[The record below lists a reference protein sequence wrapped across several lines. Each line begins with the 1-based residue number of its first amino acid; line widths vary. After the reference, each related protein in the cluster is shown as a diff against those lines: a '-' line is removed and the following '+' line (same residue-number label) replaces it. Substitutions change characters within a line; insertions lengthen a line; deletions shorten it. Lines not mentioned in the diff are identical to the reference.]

1 MSLLETLLKSMTSS
15 SSLDTMSRRTGGNND
30 QMAALITAALP
41 ILLRALTANAS
52 TKSGA
57 ESLQQ
62 ALTEHTETG
71 SVAEQFETADIDDGA
86 RILQHILGSNSSSVM
101 NGLSRQSGLSNDQ
114 VGSALGAL
122 APVLLNSLSA
132 ASNRAPAQ
140 PQKPPIDLSDGIDA
154 SDIMGFM
161 QMMSQAQGGAPQRR
175 PQNQASFDGS
185 DLLGLL
191 SNQKVFGGYSIIVYC
206 SRLFFDG
213 RQDRWRRVKA
223 PVWQKS

>member
-1 MSLLETLLKSMTSS
+1 MSLLETLLRSMTSS
-15 SSLDTMSRRTGGNND
+15 SSLDTMSRRTGGSND

-41 ILLRALTANAS
+41 ILLRAMTQNAS
-52 TKSGA
+52 TQSGA
-57 ESLQQ
+57 ASLQQ
-62 ALTEHTETG
+62 ALTQHTETG

-86 RILQHILGSNSSSVM
+86 KILQHILGRNSSSVM

-122 APVLLNSLSA
+122 APVLLSSLSA
-132 ASNRAPAQ
+132 ASNQAPVQ
-140 PQKPPIDLSDGIDA
+140 RQKPAIDLSDGIDA

-161 QMMSQAQGGAPQRR
+161 QMMSENQGGAQRR

-191 SNQKVFGGYSIIVYC
+191 SM
-206 SRLFFDG
+206 
-213 RQDRWRRVKA
+213 VK
-223 PVWQKS
+223 

>member
-140 PQKPPIDLSDGIDA
+140 PRKPPIDLSDGIDA
-154 SDIMGFM
+154 TDIMGFM
-161 QMMSQAQGGAPQRR
+161 QMMSQAQGGAQQRR
-175 PQNQASFDGS
+175 PQNQAAFDGS

-191 SNQKVFGGYSIIVYC
+191 SMLNKGTC
-206 SRLFFDG
+206 
-213 RQDRWRRVKA
+213 
-223 PVWQKS
+223 

>member
-161 QMMSQAQGGAPQRR
+161 QMMSQAQGSAPQRR

-191 SNQKVFGGYSIIVYC
+191 SMLN
-206 SRLFFDG
+206 
-213 RQDRWRRVKA
+213 
-223 PVWQKS
+223 

>member
-1 MSLLETLLKSMTSS
+1 MTSS
-15 SSLDTMSRRTGGNND
+15 SSLDTMSRRTGGSND

-41 ILLRALTANAS
+41 ILLRAMTENAS

-57 ESLQQ
+57 ASLQE
-62 ALTEHTETG
+62 ALTQHTETG

-86 RILQHILGSNSSSVM
+86 KILQHILGGNSSSVM

-122 APVLLNSLSA
+122 APVLLSSLSA
-132 ASNRAPAQ
+132 ASNQAPVQ
-140 PQKPPIDLSDGIDA
+140 RQKPAIDLSDGIDA

-161 QMMSQAQGGAPQRR
+161 QMMSANQGGAQRR

-185 DLLGLL
+185 DLLSLL
-191 SNQKVFGGYSIIVYC
+191 SMLK
-206 SRLFFDG
+206 
-213 RQDRWRRVKA
+213 
-223 PVWQKS
+223 

>member
-1 MSLLETLLKSMTSS
+1 MSLLETLLRSMTST

-57 ESLQQ
+57 ESLNE
-62 ALTEHTETG
+62 ALGQHRETG
-71 SVAEQFETADIDDGA
+71 SIAEQFEMADTDDGA
-86 RILQHILGSNSSSVM
+86 KILQHILGGNSSTVM
-101 NGLSRQSGLSNDQ
+101 SGLSRQSGLSNDQ
-114 VGSALGAL
+114 VGSALSAL
-122 APVLLNSLSA
+122 APVLLSSLSA
-132 ASNRAPAQ
+132 ASGQAPVQQRRPA
-140 PQKPPIDLSDGIDA
+140 IDLSDGIDA

-161 QMMSQAQGGAPQRR
+161 QMMSSAQGGAQRR

-191 SNQKVFGGYSIIVYC
+191 SMLK
-206 SRLFFDG
+206 
-213 RQDRWRRVKA
+213 
-223 PVWQKS
+223 

>member
-15 SSLDTMSRRTGGNND
+15 SSLDTMSKRTGSNND

-41 ILLRALTANAS
+41 ILLRAPTANAS

-62 ALTEHTETG
+62 ALTEHSSTD

-86 RILQHILGSNSSSVM
+86 KILQHILGRNSSSVM

-122 APVLLNSLSA
+122 APVLLSGLSA
-132 ASNRAPAQ
+132 APNRAPAQ

-154 SDIMGFM
+154 GDIMGFM
-161 QMMSQAQGGAPQRR
+161 QMMSQAQGGAQQRR

-191 SNQKVFGGYSIIVYC
+191 SMLK
-206 SRLFFDG
+206 
-213 RQDRWRRVKA
+213 
-223 PVWQKS
+223 

>member
-15 SSLDTMSRRTGGNND
+15 SSLDTMSRRTGGSND

-41 ILLRALTANAS
+41 ILLKAMTENAS
-52 TKSGA
+52 TKDGA
-57 ESLQQ
+57 ASLNE
-62 ALTEHTETG
+62 ALSQHRETG

-86 RILQHILGSNSSSVM
+86 KILQHILGRNSSPVM

-122 APVLLNSLSA
+122 APVLLSSLSA
-132 ASNRAPAQ
+132 ASSQAPVQ
-140 PQKPPIDLSDGIDA
+140 RQKPPIDLSDGIDA
-154 SDIMGFM
+154 SDILGFM
-161 QMMSQAQGGAPQRR
+161 QMMSANQGGAGVQRR

-191 SNQKVFGGYSIIVYC
+191 SMLK
-206 SRLFFDG
+206 
-213 RQDRWRRVKA
+213 
-223 PVWQKS
+223 

>member
-86 RILQHILGSNSSSVM
+86 RILQHILGSNSSVSYTHLTLPTICSV
-101 NGLSRQSGLSNDQ
+101 
-114 VGSALGAL
+114 
-122 APVLLNSLSA
+122 
-132 ASNRAPAQ
+132 
-140 PQKPPIDLSDGIDA
+140 
-154 SDIMGFM
+154 
-161 QMMSQAQGGAPQRR
+161 
-175 PQNQASFDGS
+175 
-185 DLLGLL
+185 
-191 SNQKVFGGYSIIVYC
+191 
-206 SRLFFDG
+206 
-213 RQDRWRRVKA
+213 
-223 PVWQKS
+223 